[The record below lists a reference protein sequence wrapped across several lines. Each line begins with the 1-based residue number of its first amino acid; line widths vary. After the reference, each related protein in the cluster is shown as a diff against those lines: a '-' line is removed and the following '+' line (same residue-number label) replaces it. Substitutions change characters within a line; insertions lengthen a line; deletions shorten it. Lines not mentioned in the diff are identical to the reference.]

1 MVLSYD
7 PVPCHYRE
15 DTSHRILQAMRILVI
30 EDERKVASFIK
41 RGLEEE
47 RYIVETAFDG
57 EEGLTLARNNVFDAI
72 VLDVM
77 LPTLDGYTVLRRL
90 RDDGNAVPVL
100 MLTARSSTED
110 RVQGL
115 DMGADDYLA
124 KPFHFEELAA
134 RLRSILRR
142 STTEKTTKLQCGDLT
157 LDLVT
162 HFAFRNEREIEL
174 TTKEYALLEYLMR
187 NKDRILSR
195 SMIMQHVWKHNFDPE
210 SNIIDVYIKRIRQKI
225 EKAGQ
230 GQMIHSIRG
239 VGYRIRE
246 GGGPE
251 PETETETETE
261 EELL

>member
-1 MVLSYD
+1 
-7 PVPCHYRE
+7 
-15 DTSHRILQAMRILVI
+15 MRILVI

-47 RYIVETAFDG
+47 RYIVETAADG
-57 EEGLTLARNNVFDAI
+57 EQGLALAMDNPFDAI

-77 LPTLDGYTVLRRL
+77 LPKMDGYEVLKAL
-90 RDDGNAVPVL
+90 RDEGNATPVL
-100 MLTARSSTED
+100 MLTARGSTED

-115 DMGADDYLA
+115 DLGADDYLT

-142 STTEKTTKLQCGDLT
+142 STTEKTTRLQCGDLT

-162 HFAFRNEREIEL
+162 HFAYRDEKEIEL

-187 NKDRILSR
+187 NKERILSR

-210 SNIIDVYIKRIRQKI
+210 SNIIDVYIKRLRQKI
-225 EKAGQ
+225 EKPDQ
-230 GQMIHSIRG
+230 PQMVQSVRG
-239 VGYRIRE
+239 VGYRMRE
-246 GGGPE
+246 VADSTPRGDDDE
-251 PETETETETE
+251 
-261 EELL
+261 